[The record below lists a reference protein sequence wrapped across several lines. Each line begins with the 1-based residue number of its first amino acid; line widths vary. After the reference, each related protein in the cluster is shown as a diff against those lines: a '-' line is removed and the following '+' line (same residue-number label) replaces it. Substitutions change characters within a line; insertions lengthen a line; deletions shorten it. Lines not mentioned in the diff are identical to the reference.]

1 MPNQAYNKSLLLG
14 FLMVIAA
21 LVVNTGLTF
30 FNLQR
35 LRKNADA
42 VEHQHHVL
50 AELRML
56 LKILVDAETGQRGF
70 LITEDPKFLAPYES
84 ATIALQD
91 KRAAVEKLMSVDP
104 DRRQAF
110 GELNE
115 AIEARINY
123 VKGSL
128 ETQRTEGREAVRDL
142 IRQGEGKQAMDK
154 VRDLIAKIETKEN
167 AVLKARHAESRVSF
181 VTALTTG
188 LISGLLGLALAVA
201 SYWLVARDIEKRQ
214 QLSEAL
220 QKS

>member
-35 LRKNADA
+35 LRKNSEA

-56 LKILVDAETGQRGF
+56 LTILVDAETGQRGF

-91 KRAAVEKLMSVDP
+91 KRVAVEKLLSVDP
-104 DRRQAF
+104 ERR
-110 GELNE
+110 
-115 AIEARINY
+115 R
-123 VKGSL
+123 
-128 ETQRTEGREAVRDL
+128 
-142 IRQGEGKQAMDK
+142 AM
-154 VRDLIAKIETKEN
+154 E
-167 AVLKARHAESRVSF
+167 
-181 VTALTTG
+181 
-188 LISGLLGLALAVA
+188 
-201 SYWLVARDIEKRQ
+201 
-214 QLSEAL
+214 
-220 QKS
+220 